1 MKGRLLL
8 TDVKKL
14 SPTHQTSSL
23 ESFHSLVC
31 SYTSKSVHYFHA
43 QMEAR
48 SVDFLFVCFFAVSTC
63 KVKTLE
69 WSSIFFF
76 TKTFKEIHKLKEHM
90 DPMSKFEKIEITV
103 FIRL

>member
-76 TKTFKEIHKLKEHM
+76 L
-90 DPMSKFEKIEITV
+90 PRLLRKFIN
-103 FIRL
+103 